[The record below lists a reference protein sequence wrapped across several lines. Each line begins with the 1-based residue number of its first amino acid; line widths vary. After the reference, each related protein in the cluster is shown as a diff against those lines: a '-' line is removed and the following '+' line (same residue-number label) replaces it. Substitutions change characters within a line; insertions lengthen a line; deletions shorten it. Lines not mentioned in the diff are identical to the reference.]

1 MRDHLV
7 NLDLM
12 DPKDLWVR
20 RERMEAPDFLDPQDH
35 LVTEDLLETFPR
47 SLDLLEIKDPR
58 VLQETQVFPVKM
70 VQREK
75 GEPLANKALLVFL
88 ASLGW
93 MV

>member
-12 DPKDLWVR
+12 DPKDRWVR
-20 RERMEAPDFLDPQDH
+20 REKMEALDFLGHQDH
-35 LVTEDLLETFPR
+35 LVTEDLLGTFPR

-58 VLQETQVFPVKM
+58 VLQETRVFPVKM

-75 GEPLANKALLVFL
+75 GELLANKA
-88 ASLGW
+88 
-93 MV
+93 

>member
-20 RERMEAPDFLDPQDH
+20 RERMEALDFLGPQDH
-35 LVTEDLLETFPR
+35 LVTEDLLGTFPR

-58 VLQETQVFPVKM
+58 VLQETRVFPVKM

-75 GEPLANKALLVFL
+75 GELLANKALLVFL

>member
-1 MRDHLV
+1 MV

-12 DPKDLWVR
+12 DPKDLWVK
-20 RERMEAPDFLDPQDH
+20 RERMEALDFLDPLDH
-35 LVTEDLLETFPR
+35 LVTEDLLGTYPR

-58 VLQETQVFPVKM
+58 VLLETQAFPVKM

-75 GEPLANKALLVFL
+75 GELLVNKVL
-88 ASLGW
+88 LVSPESLVW

>member
-12 DPKDLWVR
+12 DLKDLWVR
-20 RERMEAPDFLDPQDH
+20 RERMEALDFLDPQDH

-58 VLQETQVFPVKM
+58 VQQETQAFPAKM

-75 GEPLANKALLVFL
+75 GELLVNKDLLVFL

>member
-12 DPKDLWVR
+12 DPKDQWVR
-20 RERMEAPDFLDPQDH
+20 RERMEALGFLDPQDH

-58 VLQETQVFPVKM
+58 VLQETQVFPAKM

-75 GEPLANKALLVFL
+75 GELLANKALLVFL

>member
-1 MRDHLV
+1 MV

-12 DPKDLWVR
+12 DPKDLWVK
-20 RERMEAPDFLDPQDH
+20 RERMEALDFLDPLDH
-35 LVTEDLLETFPR
+35 LVTGDLLGTYPR

-58 VLQETQVFPVKM
+58 VLLETQAFPVKM

-75 GEPLANKALLVFL
+75 GELLVNKALLVSL
-88 ASLGW
+88 ASPAW

>member
-1 MRDHLV
+1 MV

-12 DPKDLWVR
+12 DPKDLWVK
-20 RERMEAPDFLDPQDH
+20 RERMEALDFLDPLDH
-35 LVTEDLLETFPR
+35 LVTEDLLGTYPR

-58 VLQETQVFPVKM
+58 VLLETQAFPVKM

-75 GEPLANKALLVFL
+75 GELLVNKALLVSL
-88 ASLGW
+88 ASPAW

>member
-20 RERMEAPDFLDPQDH
+20 RERMEALGFLDPQDH

-47 SLDLLEIKDPR
+47 SLDLLDCKDPR
-58 VLQETQVFPVKM
+58 VPQETQAFPVKM

-75 GEPLANKALLVFL
+75 GELLANKALLVFL

>member
-1 MRDHLV
+1 MV

-12 DPKDLWVR
+12 DPKDLWVK
-20 RERMEAPDFLDPQDH
+20 RERMEALDFLDPLDH
-35 LVTEDLLETFPR
+35 LVTEDLLGTYPR

-58 VLQETQVFPVKM
+58 VLLETQAFPVKM

-75 GEPLANKALLVFL
+75 GELLVNKVL
-88 ASLGW
+88 LVSPASPAW

>member
-12 DPKDLWVR
+12 DPKDLWVK
-20 RERMEAPDFLDPQDH
+20 RERMEALGFLDPQDH

-58 VLQETQVFPVKM
+58 VLQETQVFPAKM

-75 GEPLANKALLVFL
+75 GELLANKALLVFL

>member
-12 DPKDLWVR
+12 DLKDLWVR
-20 RERMEAPDFLDPQDH
+20 RERMEALDFLGHQDH
-35 LVTEDLLETFPR
+35 LVTEDLPETFPR
-47 SLDLLEIKDPR
+47 SLDLLEIKDQR
-58 VLQETQVFPVKM
+58 VQQETQAFPAKM

-75 GEPLANKALLVFL
+75 GELLANKDLLVFL

>member
-1 MRDHLV
+1 MV

-12 DPKDLWVR
+12 DPKDLWVK
-20 RERMEAPDFLDPQDH
+20 RERMVALDFLDPLDH
-35 LVTEDLLETFPR
+35 LVTEDLLGTYPR

-58 VLQETQVFPVKM
+58 VLLETQAFPVKM

-75 GEPLANKALLVFL
+75 GELLVNKVL
-88 ASLGW
+88 LVSPASLAW

>member
-12 DPKDLWVR
+12 DLKDLWVR
-20 RERMEAPDFLDPQDH
+20 RERMEALDFLDHQDH
-35 LVTEDLLETFPR
+35 LETEALLETFPR

-58 VLQETQVFPVKM
+58 VQQETQAFPAKM

-75 GEPLANKALLVFL
+75 GELLANKDLLVFL